1 LWNNPWLL
9 LIIVLLL
16 SLEWFFRKREGMM

>member
-1 LWNNPWLL
+1 METEKIDLSPVLYVAI

-16 SLEWFFRKREGMM
+16 SL